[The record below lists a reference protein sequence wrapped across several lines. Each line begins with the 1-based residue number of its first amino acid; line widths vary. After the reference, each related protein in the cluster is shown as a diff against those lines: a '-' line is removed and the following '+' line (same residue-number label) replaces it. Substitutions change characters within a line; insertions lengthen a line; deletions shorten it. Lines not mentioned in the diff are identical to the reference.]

1 MNEQRKA
8 GFDWMVY
15 GAILFAAIA
24 FLMQWLHGKD
34 IHVPGLGLACGI
46 PGALI
51 MAGLIKLATGVPV
64 WQAAERWGAMPSWK
78 QSLFGLL
85 LILAGV
91 GLIGAVIAVYVHY
104 LI

>member
-1 MNEQRKA
+1 
-8 GFDWMVY
+8 
-15 GAILFAAIA
+15 
-24 FLMQWLHGKD
+24 MQWLHGKD

-51 MAGLIKLATGVPV
+51 MAGLIKLVTGVPV

-91 GLIGAVIAVYVHY
+91 GLIGAVIAV
-104 LI
+104 